1 MKLRL
6 LASFLLLGLAAC
18 GGKSSAGHTPVDY
31 PASDSTAAMGSPH
44 QGMELKAMVMLPG
57 IRASMDSMAGHPAM
71 MKKDLRRHQTEV
83 KHLVDAMHSDMMA
96 LGMHSD
102 PAYEA
107 LADSV
112 VQGSARLGTA
122 SGAEFNRLVSQH
134 IDQMRRL
141 ASVYEAKAAGVMK

>member
-1 MKLRL
+1 MRTIWI
-6 LASFLLLGLAAC
+6 AILLGLAAC
-18 GGKSSAGHTPVDY
+18 GGKSSPSHTPVDY
-31 PASDSTAAMGSPH
+31 PAGDSTAATGSPH

-57 IRASMDSMAGHPAM
+57 FRARLDSMAQHPAM

-96 LGMHSD
+96 MGMHSD

-122 SGAEFNRLVSQH
+122 SGAEFNRLVARHMEQL
-134 IDQMRRL
+134 RRL
-141 ASVYEAKAAGVMK
+141 ATVYEAKTAGVMR